1 MPVFVIAI
9 PDKFDRGKSM
19 MKSARI
25 AALALTAW
33 GIAFAVTAEAK
44 VQEASE
50 RGIVLRY
57 VAHVPVGPE
66 EAWSVLVKPALWWD
80 SEHTYSGDSA
90 NLTLDVRPGGC
101 FCEVLPAANGAKG
114 GLRGGVE
121 HMRAIYVDKGRAL
134 RLSGA
139 LGPLQAD
146 AAVATLT
153 FQFKPDE
160 TGTQVLV
167 EYVVGGYFRGDPA
180 KLAPMFDGVLGG
192 QVDRLVEKLGGSF
205 AAAFRPETLG
215 VGKALAIPTE
225 AVEPAA
231 PPVPQA
237 DDKARIIGR

>member
-1 MPVFVIAI
+1 
-9 PDKFDRGKSM
+9 M

-25 AALALTAW
+25 AALALAAW
-33 GIAFAVTAEAK
+33 SVASAGAAEAK

-90 NLTLDVRPGGC
+90 NLTLDARPGGC
-101 FCEVLPAANGAKG
+101 FCEALPAVSGAKG
-114 GLRGGVE
+114 GMRGGVE

-180 KLAPMFDGVLGG
+180 KLGPMFDGVLGG

-215 VGKALAIPTE
+215 AGETVAIPTE
-225 AVEPAA
+225 PVEPAA
-231 PPVPQA
+231 SVPKA

>member
-1 MPVFVIAI
+1 M
-9 PDKFDRGKSM
+9 K
-19 MKSARI
+19 KSARG
-25 AALALTAW
+25 AVLALAAW
-33 GIAFAVTAEAK
+33 GVALTGAAEAK
-44 VQEASE
+44 VQEVSE

-66 EAWSVLVKPALWWD
+66 ETWAVLVKPSQWWD
-80 SEHTYSGDSA
+80 SEHTYSGDAA
-90 NLTLDVRPGGC
+90 NLTLDSRPGGC
-101 FCEVLPAANGAKG
+101 FCEVLPAAAGAEG

-160 TGTQVLV
+160 TGAQVLV

-180 KLAPMFDGVLGG
+180 KLAPMFDGVLGE
-192 QVDRLVEKLGGSF
+192 QVGRLVEKLGGSF
-205 AAAFRPETLG
+205 AAAFRPETMDEG
-215 VGKALAIPTE
+215 IPETAAVPAEPVG
-225 AVEPAA
+225 

-237 DDKARIIGR
+237 DGKARIIGR